1 MKNIILLSLTILINL
16 NIFSQESLIEIGNEK
31 ISLDEFKNIF
41 NKNNDDQVIDQAY
54 LDEYIELFINFKL
67 KVTEAKALGYDTLTT
82 FINELEGYK
91 KQLVKPYLRDDQ
103 FNEDLFDEALER
115 IQYDINASHIL
126 ININNEDKDD
136 AINRINDLRREIVS
150 GNITFENAAIKYSDD
165 KSAIDNMGEL
175 GYFTAFMMVYD
186 FESSDY

>member
-16 NIFSQESLIEIGNEK
+16 NIFSQESLIEIENEK

-91 KQLVKPYLRDDQ
+91 KQLVKPYLRDNQ

-126 ININNEDKDD
+126 ININNE
-136 AINRINDLRREIVS
+136 
-150 GNITFENAAIKYSDD
+150 
-165 KSAIDNMGEL
+165 
-175 GYFTAFMMVYD
+175 YFYW
-186 FESSDY
+186 

>member
-16 NIFSQESLIEIGNEK
+16 NIFSQESLIEIENEK

-91 KQLVKPYLRDDQ
+91 KQLVKPYLRDNQ

-126 ININNEDKDD
+126 ININNED
-136 AINRINDLRREIVS
+136 I
-150 GNITFENAAIKYSDD
+150 F
-165 KSAIDNMGEL
+165 
-175 GYFTAFMMVYD
+175 F
-186 FESSDY
+186 